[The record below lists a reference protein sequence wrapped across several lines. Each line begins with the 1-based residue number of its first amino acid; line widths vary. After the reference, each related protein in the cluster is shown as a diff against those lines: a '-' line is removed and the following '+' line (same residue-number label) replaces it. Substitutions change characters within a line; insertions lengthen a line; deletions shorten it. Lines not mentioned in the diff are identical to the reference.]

1 MTERGVGHAM
11 PAALARLPAPFRPA
25 WSGPVRYWQDR
36 TRIAVKGALAAVAAW
51 ALARYAAGQADPYF
65 APLAALLGV
74 YPTVARSFR
83 EVVTYVGGFVLGAAL
98 AIPVG
103 IVLGPSLAGIGVV
116 VLAGMLLGS
125 WRLLG
130 DQSMQV
136 TFTAL
141 FALLLGGHQPLHYVT
156 DRSVDVAI
164 GVVTGLAINILIFP
178 PLQLRPAEHAIRQW
192 GSDVADS
199 LVFLATAAES
209 PPASERLWRQH
220 DRQLTVAAEQ
230 ARSAA
235 SRARESL
242 RWNPRAKAERSVP
255 RPDGTVVDA
264 LDAITARTRAI
275 ARSLLDRPPG
285 DAPASLGPAYAAVLR
300 ALTEPVGQLADLRS
314 PRPHADLANVRARQ
328 RQLEARVARTPGGGD
343 QPSPEAHLARLSCDV
358 IRELAGPPAAAPA
371 PRSTA
376 S

>member
-1 MTERGVGHAM
+1 MIERGAGHAM
-11 PAALARLPAPFRPA
+11 PAVLTRLPAPFRQA

-36 TRIAVKGALAAVAAW
+36 SRVAVKGALAAVAAW

-103 IVLGPSLAGIGVV
+103 VALGPSLAGIGVV

-156 DRSVDVAI
+156 HRSVDVAI
-164 GVVTGLAINILIFP
+164 GVLTGLAINILIFP

-192 GSDVADS
+192 GCDIADA
-199 LVFLATAAES
+199 LAFLATAADT
-209 PPASERLWRQH
+209 PPASERIWRQH
-220 DRQLTVAAEQ
+220 DRQLTVAADQ
-230 ARSAA
+230 ARRAA
-235 SRARESL
+235 SQARESL

-275 ARSLLDRPPG
+275 ARTLLDRPA
-285 DAPASLGPAYAAVLR
+285 DDVPASFGPACAAVLR
-300 ALTEPVGQLADLRS
+300 ALTVPVRQLADLRS
-314 PRPHADLANVRARQ
+314 PRPHADLANVRASQ
-328 RQLEARVARTPGGGD
+328 RQLEARAPRSPGGD

-358 IRELAGPPAAAPA
+358 LRELAGPPAAASGA
-371 PRSTA
+371 TQHT
-376 S
+376 